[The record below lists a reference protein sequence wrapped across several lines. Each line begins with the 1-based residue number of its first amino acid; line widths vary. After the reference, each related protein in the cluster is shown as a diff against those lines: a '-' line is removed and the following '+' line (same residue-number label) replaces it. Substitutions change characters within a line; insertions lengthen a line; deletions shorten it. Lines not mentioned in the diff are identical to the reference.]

1 MSLLQTKRDRI
12 SKALCALTATTILLV
27 AVEGAAPTPAY
38 AQARTNMKQLDH
50 AVPPGTRGTGF
61 LVVYSMPG
69 ATRDKVSASALVF
82 LPKGEPPEG
91 GWPVAIWFHGNTTP
105 GSSKCAP
112 SLWPEF
118 DGGLT
123 ASGFKSDYDFQISSL
138 VNSGYAVVAPD
149 YEGLGANADSPYP
162 GYYTKSLLNAGLFG
176 LRAARTL
183 YPSLSNRYVAVGHS
197 EGAKAVVAFD
207 QFAREASPS
216 DLHHM
221 GSVAV
226 APFSS
231 IRALLQGLDQ
241 ARGHVSPADLAPV
254 VATQNFLVAMLATSV
269 RVQKP
274 DYDLKNIMGPDLAAL
289 MPRLRDLCTGPAIQ
303 AVTAAVVD
311 KGVDQFKGVRDGWID
326 DPTMAQFLKAND
338 PAEMDNLTV
347 AKPMLVMGG
356 TKDNFVPAG
365 PLTSLVDK
373 LRGKGA
379 DIRLNVMTDGDHFSL
394 LRGEQP
400 EILEFIGEAFH
411 GE

>member
-1 MSLLQTKRDRI
+1 MTLLQTKRDQI
-12 SKALCALTATTILLV
+12 SKAVWALSATAMLVV
-27 AVEGAAPTPAY
+27 AVEGATPTAANAQSSRDMRQHAAP
-38 AQARTNMKQLDH
+38 L
-50 AVPPGTRGTGF
+50 GTQGTGS
-61 LVVYSMPG
+61 LIVYSMPG
-69 ATRDKVSASALVF
+69 ATKEEVRASELVF
-82 LPKGEPPEG
+82 LPEGEPPEG
-91 GWPVAIWFHGNTTP
+91 GWPVAVWFHGNTTP

-162 GYYTKSLLNAGLFG
+162 GYYTKSLLDAGLFG
-176 LRAARTL
+176 LRAARAL
-183 YPSLSNRYVAVGHS
+183 YPSLSNRYVTVGHS

-216 DLHHM
+216 DLRHM

-231 IRALLQGLDQ
+231 IRPLLQGLEQ
-241 ARGHVSPADLAPV
+241 ARAHVPPADVVPV

-269 RVQKP
+269 QVQKP
-274 DYDLKNIMGPDLAAL
+274 DYDLQNVMGPDLAAL
-289 MPRLRDLCTGPAIQ
+289 LPRLRELCTGPAIQ
-303 AVTAAVVD
+303 AVTAAVRD
-311 KGVDQFKGVRDGWID
+311 KGVDQFKGLRADWIK

-338 PAEMDNLTV
+338 PAEKDNLTV
-347 AKPMLVMGG
+347 AKPMLVIGG
-356 TKDNFVPAG
+356 TKDNFVPVG
-365 PLTSLVDK
+365 PLTTLVEK
-373 LRGKGA
+373 LRAKGG
-379 DIRLNVMTDGDHFSL
+379 DIRFDVMTDGDHFSL

-400 EILEFIGEAFH
+400 KILEFVGKAFQSK
-411 GE
+411 